1 MIILPDSWKQHWGD
15 CDWFEK
21 IFALQGEEFR
31 NMDGRRTLRFELL
44 GKSYFVK
51 MYQGLGWWR
60 IVKSI
65 LSFRKPPV
73 LSAHNEWL
81 AIKVLTEI
89 GVETMTTVAYG
100 ERGSSPASRQS
111 FLVTEDLAETLSL
124 EDFCRDWLKNPP
136 SLSLKRALIKRLAHV
151 SRILHEHGI
160 NHRDYYLCHFLLDIS
175 SGCHAVDPD
184 NFHIHLIDLHRVQ
197 FRKKVP
203 LRWRVKDLASLYFSA
218 MNIGLTKR
226 DLFRFI
232 REYTQRPLCE
242 ALTLRQWQTIAAKA
256 ESLRQ
261 RFNRK
266 YAL

>member
-1 MIILPDSWKQHWGD
+1 MIILPDSWKKLWGD
-15 CDWFEK
+15 TDWFEK

-65 LSFRKPPV
+65 ISLKKPPV

-81 AIKVLTEI
+81 AIKVLTEL

-100 ERGSSPASRQS
+100 ERGGTPAARQS

-124 EDFCRDWLKNPP
+124 EDFCRDWVNKPP
-136 SLSLKRALIKRLAHV
+136 SPTLKRALIKRLAFM
-151 SRILHEHGI
+151 SRTLHEHGI
-160 NHRDYYLCHFLLDIS
+160 NHRDYYLCHFLLDVS
-175 SGCHAVDPD
+175 SGCHAVDPED
-184 NFHIHLIDLHRVQ
+184 IHVHLIDLHRVQ
-197 FRKKVP
+197 VRKQVP
-203 LRWRVKDLASLYFSA
+203 LRWRGKDLASLYFSA
-218 MNIGLTKR
+218 MEIGLTQR

-232 REYTQRPLCE
+232 KEYTQSPLSD
-242 ALTLRQWQTIAAKA
+242 ALKLRQWYAISVKA
-256 ESLRQ
+256 ENLQ
-261 RFNRK
+261 RRFYRK
-266 YAL
+266 YAP